1 MILRLQ
7 TELDTAQQ
15 QYTGVIEE
23 MNIRDDEVS
32 RLNIKIKAMQ
42 SELRDTASQLEIAQ
56 ERVSHGEK
64 TLGSR
69 AEEYEVLLKWNVTS

>member
-32 RLNIKIKAMQ
+32 RLNMKVKALQ
-42 SELRDTASQLEIAQ
+42 SELRETASQLEIAQ
-56 ERVSHGEK
+56 ERVTYGER

-69 AEEYEVLLKWNVTS
+69 AEEHEVCI